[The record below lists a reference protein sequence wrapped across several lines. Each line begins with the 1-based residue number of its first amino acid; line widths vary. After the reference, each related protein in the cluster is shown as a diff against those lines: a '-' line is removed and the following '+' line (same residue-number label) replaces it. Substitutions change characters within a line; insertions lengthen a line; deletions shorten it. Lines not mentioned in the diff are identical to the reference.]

1 MGSTKEWNN
10 FFLDAGIP
18 KTVAARYAVTFS
30 DNRMSFE
37 MLMDLNKVSTCLHF
51 VYAIKNQVFDNIPGI
66 LERHEH
72 HSSRRHHCNT

>member
-37 MLMDLNKVSTCLHF
+37 MLMDLNKVSTVWSSFCL
-51 VYAIKNQVFDNIPGI
+51 V
-66 LERHEH
+66 
-72 HSSRRHHCNT
+72 